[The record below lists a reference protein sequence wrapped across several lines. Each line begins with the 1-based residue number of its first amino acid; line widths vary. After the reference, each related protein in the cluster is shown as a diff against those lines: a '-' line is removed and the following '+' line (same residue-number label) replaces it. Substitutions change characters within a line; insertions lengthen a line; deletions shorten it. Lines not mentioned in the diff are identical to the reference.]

1 MGALRLPI
9 VNDSD
14 KYKGNRHSNCPYP
27 MKNYSNKNAVKFVID
42 DITRNRE
49 NEKYTHQL
57 LGYGALGAN
66 QFLSVE
72 DMIATFSYVQQAYDI
87 DSRRGRR
94 MYHEVYWFFSEE
106 LQLLNWNV
114 ELMWQYAYE
123 IAMEFWY
130 KRGHQV
136 IFAIHYDMQGKY
148 HIHFAVNTINY
159 LTGAK
164 LGTYKKDFAE
174 REIACNE
181 VLQKYLQQVKSTAI
195 KPLYFG
201 VYKGEILK

>member
-1 MGALRLPI
+1 MGMLSLPT
-9 VNDSD
+9 VNGSD
-14 KYKGNRHSNCPYP
+14 NYKGSRYSKSTYP
-27 MKNYSNKNAVKFVID
+27 MKNYNNKNAVKFVID

-49 NEKYTHQL
+49 NEKYAHQL
-57 LGYGALGAN
+57 LGYGAIGVN

-72 DMIATFSYVQQAYDI
+72 DMIATFCYVQQAYDI

-94 MYHEVYWFFSEE
+94 MYHEVFWLSQEE
-106 LQLLNWNV
+106 LQGMNWNI
-114 ELMWQYAYE
+114 ELMWNYAYE

-174 REIACNE
+174 REIACNAI
-181 VLQKYLQQVKSTAI
+181 LQKYLHQVKSTVI

-201 VYKGEILK
+201 VYKGEVLK